1 MEISIICPTYN
12 NLEYLKLFIKSIR
25 NNSFYNHELIFHI
38 NDGSDGSLEYIKKEQ
53 IKFTHSSDN
62 IGLCS
67 SVNNAFEVSTKKY
80 ILYAHDDMYFCKGW
94 DKILEHEVKKYNDNL
109 FYLSGTNTSYKD
121 GLINYDCGTSYNDFN
136 QNKFDNFCMEDK
148 SKDLQGSHWAP
159 HLIHRDIWGQVGGFS
174 EEFNPGDGSDPDLCC
189 KLWFFANIRI
199 FKCLSKFKVYHF
211 GSVTIRKNRLKKN
224 NGTKSFLLKWGF
236 NPRFFRKY
244 YLRGDKLQLYEG
256 PLKDPNFSFF
266 MIYDLLIN
274 KLKFFYYSLFIKKNA
289 Q

>member
-12 NLEYLKLFIKSIR
+12 NLEYLKLFIKSIK

-38 NDGSDGSLEYIKKEQ
+38 NDGSDGSLQYIKEKQ
-53 IKFTHSSDN
+53 IKFTHSIDN

-67 SVNNAFEVSTKKY
+67 SVNNAFKKSTKKY

-94 DKILEHEVKKYNDNL
+94 DKILEDEVKKYKDNL
-109 FYLSGTNTSYKD
+109 FYLSGTNISYKD
-121 GLINYDCGTSYNDFN
+121 GLIDYDCGTSYKDFN
-136 QNKFDNFCMEDK
+136 QSKFDLFCDEDK

-159 HLIHRDIWGQVGGFS
+159 HIIHRDIWVKVGGFS

-189 KLWFFANIRI
+189 KLWFFVNIRI

-211 GSVTIRKNRLKKN
+211 GSVTIRKNKLKKN

-244 YLRGDKLQLYEG
+244 YLRGDKFQLYEG
-256 PLKDPNFSFF
+256 PLTKPNFSFF
-266 MIYDLLIN
+266 MVCDLIIN
-274 KLKFFYYSLFIKKNA
+274 KFKFFYYSIFTKKNA